1 MVTSSGSVSLGS
13 LSGANGAPRLSGTSS
28 ELDTEKLVEALVAAK
43 RLPAD
48 RLEQRITR
56 NEAKIAAYGE
66 LRGLLSD
73 LKSAVAGLR
82 NPPGVLGVQEN
93 LFERKEVY
101 YSADATTSPASLLS
115 VSAANKVPPGR
126 FEVVVERL
134 ATARKLAGDA
144 LAGDG
149 LDLATAANGGSAL
162 SGAITLGL
170 AGGGSATIAVD
181 GTMDL
186 QNVRAAVNAR
196 SAETGIAASVIKVSA
211 GDYRLVLTAAETGK
225 EVVLASAGGDDILG
239 VLGLSA
245 DGGATFKNPLAA
257 PQTAQLRIDGVTV
270 TRAGNQIADVIDGVT
285 LNLFKAEPGTT
296 VTVEVERSL
305 SGVKDQLVGFAEAYN
320 ALRDFVARH
329 SAVSDTGA
337 VDEDAALFGDALL
350 RSLTQ
355 AVSGAVASPV
365 AGLPAGTTGSLAG
378 LGLRLGGDNRLTL
391 DGKRLDD
398 ALLADLDAVRGALE
412 FRFEASSPELGI
424 LSRTNGLA
432 DHAFTVGIVDADADG
447 VPESASADGV
457 ALDIQSGKLTGRA
470 GTAYA
475 GLQMLWVGRGGA
487 SIDVTATQGVA
498 DRLYNI
504 LDAAADDLN
513 GSLTRAA
520 DDLAQRN
527 VDYRAEIG
535 RIGER
540 AERYRQRLIERFGAM
555 ETALSLAK
563 SMLQQVQVSIAAFS
577 REG

>member
-1 MVTSSGSVSLGS
+1 MVTSGGVSLGS
-13 LSGANGAPRLSGTSS
+13 LSGAGGSPRLSGTSS

-73 LKSAVAGLR
+73 LKAAVAGLR
-82 NPPGVLGVQEN
+82 SPPGVLGVQEN
-93 LFERKEVY
+93 LFEKKEVY
-101 YSADATTSPASLLS
+101 YSADTTTSPASLLS

-134 ATARKLAGDA
+134 AAARKLAGDPV
-144 LAGDG
+144 AGDG
-149 LDLATAANGGSAL
+149 LDLATAANGGAAFAGSF
-162 SGAITLGL
+162 TLGL
-170 AGGGSATIAVD
+170 ASGGSAAIAVD
-181 GTMDL
+181 GAMDL
-186 QNVRAAVNAR
+186 QDVRAAVNAR
-196 SAETGIAASVIKVSA
+196 SAETGVTASVIKVSG
-211 GDYRLVLTAAETGK
+211 GDHRLVLTAVETGK
-225 EVVLASAGGDDILG
+225 EVVLAPAGGDDVLG

-245 DGGATFKNPLAA
+245 DGGATLKNPLAS

-270 TRAGNQIADVIDGVT
+270 TRAGNQIADAIDGVT

-305 SGVKDQLVGFAEAYN
+305 TGVRDQLAGFAEAYN
-320 ALRDFVARH
+320 ALRDFVDRH
-329 SAVSDTGA
+329 SAVSETGA
-337 VDEDAALFGDALL
+337 VGDGAVLFGDALL
-350 RSLTQ
+350 RGLTQ
-355 AVSGAVASPV
+355 AVGGAVASPV
-365 AGLPAGTTGSLAG
+365 AGLPAGATGSLAG
-378 LGLRLGGDNRLTL
+378 LGLRLGGDSKLTL

-398 ALLADLDAVRGALE
+398 ALLADLGGVRAALE
-412 FRFEASSPELGI
+412 FRFEASSPELGV

-432 DHAFTVGIVDADADG
+432 DSAFTVDIVDADADG
-447 VPESASADGV
+447 VPESATADGV
-457 ALDIQSGKLTGRA
+457 ALDVQGGKLTGRA

-475 GLQMLWVGRGGA
+475 GLQMLWVGRGSA
-487 SIDVTATQGVA
+487 TIDVTATQGVA

-513 GSLTRAA
+513 GSLTRAT
-520 DDLAQRN
+520 DDLGQRN
-527 VDYRAEIG
+527 VDYRAEID